1 MHADVSC
8 CALLE
13 DESRMPIDRA
23 WNPRNAARAAGL
35 ALLLAWQAGAVHA
48 AAASP
53 AQAQTEQVTAR
64 LLAATTSVQPGQ
76 ALLVGVQQ
84 KIIEH
89 WHTYWINPGDS
100 GLATTIA
107 WTLPPGAAAGPIQW
121 PVPTRFDVGPIAN
134 YGYANEVT
142 LLSSLKVPPGLR
154 DGDVFELKAKI
165 DWLVCADTCIPQQV
179 TLGLSLP
186 VRAGAAAASA
196 DAAVL
201 QQAQARLPSA
211 TTLKPQWR
219 LDAQRLQLSLRA
231 ADLPDHDA
239 AYFFPRRWGVAAH
252 AETQQLTH
260 DTRGWTLS
268 LAPGESPPKAG
279 DAVDGVLVL
288 QDKGRVVRALALGH
302 DPAPVEA
309 VPVAASSTDSSSL
322 ASTTGKAAPP
332 APALAEASPS
342 LALALLMA
350 LAGGLMLNLM
360 PCVFPVLTIKALSLM
375 QQAECSRRTVRLH
388 GIAYAAGVLLS
399 FVALA
404 VVLIALKAAGDSA
417 GWGFQFQSPGFVLL
431 MALLMLALG
440 LSLSGVA
447 SFGSSVTG
455 IGSGLA
461 SRGGIGGSFFT
472 GVLATLVATPCTAP
486 FMGAAMGYALT
497 QPAAITLAVFLSLG
511 LGMALPY
518 LLLCEWPALQR
529 LLPRPGAWM
538 ERLKQAMAFPMY
550 ASAAWL
556 VWVLTRQAGPQA
568 LAVALVASLVLAFA
582 LWLYGGTRTLASS
595 RRRHGSAIAAAVL
608 VAVVAVAG
616 PVIIGPADA
625 PRPDGTVHA
634 GWEPY
639 TPQRLADLRAQGKP
653 VFINLTADWCLTCM
667 VNERVALRSQ
677 AVDQAF
683 RQTGVVRLVG
693 DWTRRDEHITQL
705 LAAHGRSGVPLYLFY
720 PAGADAQPVLLPQL
734 LSPDLILAAL
744 RSPQAS

>member
-1 MHADVSC
+1 VIATIFIAS
-8 CALLE
+8 
-13 DESRMPIDRA
+13 SST
-23 WNPRNAARAAGL
+23 AA
-35 ALLLAWQAGAVHA
+35 QAGAVP
-48 AAASP
+48 P
-53 AQAQTEQVTAR
+53 AQAQTEQVAAR

-76 ALLVGVQQ
+76 AVLVGVQQ

-107 WTLPPGAAAGPIQW
+107 WTLPDGASAGAIQW
-121 PVPTRFDVGPIAN
+121 PTPTRFVVGPIVN

-142 LLSSLKVPPGLR
+142 LLSSLQVPQGLR
-154 DGDVFELKAKI
+154 DGDVFDVQAKV
-165 DWLVCADTCIPQQV
+165 DWLVCEDTCIPQQV

-186 VRAGAAAASA
+186 VRASAAAASP

-201 QQAQARLPSA
+201 QQAQARLPASTA
-211 TTLKPQWR
+211 LKPQWR
-219 LDAQRLQLSLRA
+219 VEGQRLQLSLPS
-231 ADLPDHDA
+231 ADLPVHDA
-239 AYFFPRRWGVAAH
+239 AYFFPRRWGTVAQG
-252 AETQQLTH
+252 ETQQLQH
-260 DTRGWTLS
+260 DKSGWVLS
-268 LAPGESPPKAG
+268 LGAGESPPKSG

-288 QDKGRVVRALALGH
+288 QDKGRVVQALALGH
-302 DPAPVEA
+302 DPAPVQA
-309 VPVAASSTDSSSL
+309 VPAKAARP
-322 ASTTGKAAPP
+322 APP
-332 APALAEASPS
+332 APAADASPS

-350 LAGGLMLNLM
+350 LAGGLLLNLM

-375 QQAECSRRTVRLH
+375 QQAESSRRTVRLH
-388 GIAYAAGVLLS
+388 GLAYAAGVLLS
-399 FVALA
+399 FVVLA
-404 VVLIALKAAGDSA
+404 AVLIALKAAGDSA
-417 GWGFQFQSPGFVLL
+417 GWGFQFQSPAFVLL

-447 SFGSSVTG
+447 TFGSSVTG

-461 SRGGIGGSFFT
+461 SRGGVGGSFFT

-497 QPAAITLAVFLSLG
+497 QPAGITLAVFLSLG

-568 LAVALVASLVLAFA
+568 LAVALVSSLVLAFA

-595 RRRHGSAIAAAVL
+595 RRRHGSAIAAAAL
-608 VAVVAVAG
+608 VALAAVAG
-616 PVIIGPADA
+616 PVVVGPADA
-625 PRPDGTVHA
+625 PRTAGTTAHA
-634 GWEPY
+634 DWEPY

-667 VNERVALRSQ
+667 VNERVALRSD

-683 RQTGVVRLVG
+683 RQSGVVRLVG

-734 LSPDLILAAL
+734 LSPDLILAAIRPPHAL
-744 RSPQAS
+744 

>member
-1 MHADVSC
+1 MTLIAS
-8 CALLE
+8 L
-13 DESRMPIDRA
+13 P
-23 WNPRNAARAAGL
+23 PAA
-35 ALLLAWQAGAVHA
+35 QAGAVP
-48 AAASP
+48 P

-64 LLAATTSVQPGQ
+64 LLAATTAVQPGQ
-76 ALLVGVQQ
+76 TLLVGVQQ
-84 KIIEH
+84 GIIEH
-89 WHTYWINPGDS
+89 WHTYWVNPGDS
-100 GLATTIA
+100 GLATTLA
-107 WTLPPGAAAGPIQW
+107 WTLPAGASAGPIQW
-121 PVPTRFDVGPIAN
+121 PVPTRIAVGPIVN

-142 LLSSLKVPPGLR
+142 LLSSLRVPQGLR
-154 DGDVFELKAKI
+154 DGDVFDVQAKV
-165 DWLVCADTCIPQQV
+165 DWLVCEDTCIPQQV

-186 VRAGAAAASA
+186 VRSGVAAASA
-196 DAAVL
+196 DAARL

-211 TTLKPQWR
+211 TSLKPQWR
-219 LDAQRLQLSLRA
+219 VEGQRLQLSLPS
-231 ADLPDHDA
+231 ADLPAHDA
-239 AYFFPRRWGVAAH
+239 AYFFPRRWGVVAQG
-252 AETQQLTH
+252 ETQQLQH
-260 DTRGWTLS
+260 DKSGWVLS
-268 LAPGESPPKAG
+268 LGAGESPPKTG
-279 DAVDGVLVL
+279 DAADGVLVL
-288 QDKGRVVRALALGH
+288 QEKGRVVQALALGH
-302 DPAPVEA
+302 DPAPVQA
-309 VPVAASSTDSSSL
+309 LAAS
-322 ASTTGKAAPP
+322 AARTLPP
-332 APALAEASPS
+332 APAAAGEASPS

-350 LAGGLMLNLM
+350 LAGGLLLNLM

-375 QQAECSRRTVRLH
+375 QQAEASRRTVRLH
-388 GIAYAAGVLLS
+388 GLAYAAGVLLS
-399 FVALA
+399 FVVLA
-404 VVLIALKAAGDSA
+404 AVLIALKAAGDSA
-417 GWGFQFQSPGFVLL
+417 GWGFQFQSPAFVLL

-447 SFGSSVTG
+447 TFGGSVTG
-455 IGSGLA
+455 IGSSLA
-461 SRGGIGGSFFT
+461 ARGGAGGSFFT

-497 QPAAITLAVFLSLG
+497 QPAGITLAVFLSLG

-568 LAVALVASLVLAFA
+568 LAVALVSSLVLAFA

-608 VAVVAVAG
+608 VALAAVAG
-616 PVIIGPADA
+616 PVVVGPADA
-625 PRPDGTVHA
+625 PRAASTTHA
-634 GWEPY
+634 DWEPY

-667 VNERVALRSQ
+667 VNERVALRSES
-677 AVDQAF
+677 VDQAF
-683 RQTGVVRLVG
+683 RQSGVVRLLG

-744 RSPQAS
+744 RAPRAS